1 VFTNEFLSDCTVTTL
16 LDETAEWPDVQLIIG
31 DDCVYIRQFPEKEG
45 SPADLICLT
54 HKMFYD
60 MVTALNQTEGFFETR
75 YKR

>member
-1 VFTNEFLSDCTVTTL
+1 MFTNEFLSDCTVTTL

-60 MVTALNQTEGFFETR
+60 MVTALKHTEGLFQTR
-75 YKR
+75 YD